1 MNVREGFFSQTW
13 QATAPLLVWVAHFTA
28 LYTLVA
34 AQCSPAIARS
44 EPSMGLLWLLSVLA
58 LGACTWM
65 LWRARTALA
74 PGASLVQLAQA
85 GSALLALAGVAWT
98 SVPLLLL
105 GGCG

>member
-1 MNVREGFFSQTW
+1 MNVRESFFSQMW
-13 QATAPLLVWVAHFTA
+13 QATAPLLVWAAHFTA

-34 AQCSPAIARS
+34 AQCSPALARG
-44 EPSMGLLWLLSVLA
+44 EPWMGTLWMLSALA
-58 LGACTWM
+58 LGACTYL